1 MEQNENEEENINNAK
16 KEEEE
21 NINDINK
28 EEQIE
33 ENKNKEEIN
42 NSENENKDSNERL
55 INDEITEGKETK
67 NINENNNEENDN
79 NNKEKNKDN
88 NNIVKNDENEN
99 NGENENNN
107 NEENNNENN
116 NNDENNVEN
125 GKNDE
130 NIESEKKENIRYT
143 ENEDERKVEEE
154 EENDEN
160 DEKKLYNEIGD
171 ESVSKGEKTKIRKLP
186 KILKLNKSLTEGSGN
201 QLTTIGSE
209 NLLTKESSEYIIAR
223 NKIQDFCNP
232 KIRNKYYYNLK
243 SLDHIFKTKRIMIEQ
258 NKKLLKKKELTDEE
272 RELEALEELRKI
284 KNPINLTQEE
294 TKKYL
299 SLYNCDEIEENIMD
313 LKASVK
319 QNQLYKSDEF
329 NTTKF
334 NEYRAFKI
342 FYNKMKKDTEIFRKG
357 GENIKTPSFNLIRAT
372 NKYRVVPN
380 PIGVVK
386 RKGEPNK
393 LELNNRLVGDN
404 YLKCICESLQVS
416 DHITE
421 INLKKNRLSDFSII
435 PLFNTIIKN
444 SILLKQIVLID
455 LSYNKIGFAA
465 TELICQYMAEYNCS
479 LEHLNLESNNLGNN
493 NAKKIIDA
501 IYTNLDSKIRYLN
514 LGQNLLDDEVSTDL
528 TTLIQKSEYL
538 TVLIL
543 YQNQFRNKG
552 AGLMMSEIKKHLRL
566 KILDLSWNLIGTNLI
581 DEIPTLDE
589 LTKASKDPK
598 NHFDNAYLNEL
609 KYTLE
614 FRRPGS
620 LSPVRLGSKVSY
632 FVTQLCELFHNKNT
646 ELLHLDISYNNINVV
661 DATAISENIKDNHT
675 ILGIHVDGN
684 DMWVDELGFVF
695 PIEKSKYKQNHFA
708 NSQIFYRIANDHPL
722 NRSSV
727 INVQKLRS
735 KNNCWIC
742 EGWREIK
749 FHYKP
754 NKFEGN
760 LESAYVR
767 LHLNFE
773 NYKSFNL
780 KLIGDSFVCHRMCPS
795 GFLNFFL
802 TMNGIPVDN
811 YGPITHELK
820 DAIIYTQ
827 EEKPKEYEDE
837 EDDEE
842 EKELKKF
849 IITKVAQT
857 NVEINPEVISSDGYI
872 KMIKYCVPRPEKNN
886 DLKKR
891 PRTPW
896 SFPASIWAFYG
907 YDINGEPES
916 VYNNAFEFDYNR
928 CNFGKD
934 KDISTDEEFDL
945 KTILRNKYKQMIETY
960 KNLSAYLG
968 WKVWQIGQNQIT
980 EFVSSCPDLLD
991 KNYLINDVLVKVT
1004 EVKSNA
1010 IDKQDRKKNQN
1021 IPDNIIR
1028 HQFMMLLVKIAKD
1041 KYFRT
1046 KQIPSVVEAVD
1057 YSFEHHYDFYLN
1069 QFKNN
1074 RWREERYYNEEVDNI
1089 LKAFVPIFDALFY
1102 SYAPQQ
1108 IMGRKDSFWLTL
1120 DGYTNLCNNL
1130 MDSDFP
1136 VKELPILFSLS
1147 IRLTTNEIDSDK
1159 HYNMIFPEFLEA
1171 ISRFIDKLSPIPP
1184 GEDSSKWDMKKRQE
1198 QPLVVKIE
1206 TMIPQLMRLISG
1218 QYKNVRDKFVMPGR
1232 EEDTGLFKIDYD
1244 NPLYEGKIP
1253 KRIKKK
1259 KV

>member
-1 MEQNENEEENINNAK
+1 MEEKENENEVKEDNIDNKEEEVIQNNENSQEAKDDIEENKKSISNEITEASKKEKEIENIDSVPNQQENNRYSDEDKNENEEENGQK
-16 KEEEE
+16 DEVEE
-21 NINDINK
+21 K
-28 EEQIE
+28 
-33 ENKNKEEIN
+33 
-42 NSENENKDSNERL
+42 L
-55 INDEITEGKETK
+55 EGPE
-67 NINENNNEENDN
+67 
-79 NNKEKNKDN
+79 KEK
-88 NNIVKNDENEN
+88 
-99 NGENENNN
+99 
-107 NEENNNENN
+107 
-116 NNDENNVEN
+116 
-125 GKNDE
+125 
-130 NIESEKKENIRYT
+130 SNIR
-143 ENEDERKVEEE
+143 V
-154 EENDEN
+154 
-160 DEKKLYNEIGD
+160 
-171 ESVSKGEKTKIRKLP
+171 RKLP
-186 KILKLNKSLTEGSGN
+186 KILKLNKNLTEGILN
-201 QLTTIGSE
+201 QVINTNSSE
-209 NLLTKESSEYIIAR
+209 HTLTKESSDFKIMR
-223 NKIQDFCNP
+223 NKIENFCHP

-243 SLDHIFKTKRIMIEQ
+243 TLETPFKM
-258 NKKLLKKKELTDEE
+258 KKNLLGQKKPLSQKKELTKEQRERLEFEE
-272 RELEALEELRKI
+272 IRK
-284 KNPINLTQEE
+284 LTTPVTLTKEE
-294 TKKYL
+294 TRKYL
-299 SLYNCDEIEENIMD
+299 NLYNCNEIEENLMD
-313 LKASVK
+313 LKITA
-319 QNQLYKSDEF
+319 
-329 NTTKF
+329 KF
-334 NEYRAFKI
+334 NEYKSTDFNTTRFSEYKAFKI
-342 FYNKMKKDTEIFRKG
+342 FYNKMRRDNELIRKG
-357 GENIKTPSFNLIRAT
+357 GESIKTPSFNLIRAT
-372 NKYRVVPN
+372 KKFRVVPN

-386 RKGEPNK
+386 RSGEINK
-393 LELNNRLVGDN
+393 LELNNKLVGDN
-404 YLKCICESLQVS
+404 YIRSLCESLEVS
-416 DHITE
+416 DHLTD
-421 INLKKNRLSDFSII
+421 INLGKNRLSDISII
-435 PLFNTIIKN
+435 PLFKTIIKN
-444 SILLKQIVLID
+444 SPLLKQIKLID
-455 LSYNKIGFAA
+455 LSYNKIGIAA
-465 TELICQYMAEYNCS
+465 TELMCQYILEIDCN

-493 NAKKIIDA
+493 NAKKIINA
-501 IYTNLDSKIRYLN
+501 IHTNLDTKIKYLN
-514 LGQNLLDDEVSTDL
+514 LGQNVIDDEVALELSTL
-528 TTLIQKSEYL
+528 VHKSEL
-538 TVLIL
+538 LQVLIL
-543 YQNQFRNKG
+543 YQNQLGNQG
-552 AGLMMSEIKKHLRL
+552 GGLIMSEIKKHPKL
-566 KILDLSWNLIGTNLI
+566 KILDLSWNLIGTNLT

-589 LTKASKDPK
+589 LTKASNNPK
-598 NHFDNAYLNEL
+598 SHFDNAYLNEL
-609 KYTLE
+609 KYTMQ
-614 FRRPGS
+614 FRRQGT

-632 FVTQLCELFHNKNT
+632 FASQLCELFHNKST
-646 ELLHLDISYNNINVV
+646 ELIHLDISYNNINFV
-661 DATAISENIKDNHT
+661 DSNAISENIKDNHT

-684 DMWVDELGFVF
+684 DMWVDELGFVY
-695 PIEKSKYKQNHFA
+695 PIEKNKYKQNHFA

-722 NRSSV
+722 NRSNV
-727 INVQKLRS
+727 LNVQKLRS

-760 LESAYVR
+760 LESSYVR

-780 KLIGDSFVCHRMCPS
+780 NLIGDSFVCHRMCPS
-795 GFLNFFL
+795 GVLNFFL

-872 KMIKYCVPRPEKNN
+872 KLIKFCVPRPEKTN
-886 DLKKR
+886 LKKR

-916 VYNNAFEFDYNR
+916 AYNNAFEFDYNR

-934 KDISTDEEFDL
+934 KDLTGDDEFDL
-945 KTILRNKYKQMIETY
+945 KTILRSKYKQMIETY

-968 WKVWQIGQNQIT
+968 WKIWQIGQNQIT
-980 EFVSSCPDLLD
+980 EFVSNCPDLLD

-1074 RWREERYYNEEVDNI
+1074 KWREERYYNEEVDNI
-1089 LKAFVPIFDALFY
+1089 LKSHIPIFDALFY

-1120 DGYTNLCNNL
+1120 DGFTNLCNNL

-1147 IRLTTNEIDSDK
+1147 LRLTTNEIDSDK
-1159 HYNMIFPEFLEA
+1159 HYNMVFPEFLEA
-1171 ISRFIDKLSPIPP
+1171 ICRFIDKLSPIPP
-1184 GEDSSKWDMKKRQE
+1184 GEDPTKWDMKRRQE
-1198 QPLVVKIE
+1198 QPLVNKIE
-1206 TMIPQLMRLISG
+1206 TIIPQLMRLISG
-1218 QYKNVRDKFVMPGR
+1218 QYKNIRDKFTMPQR

-1253 KRIKKK
+1253 KRVKRKKNDNMNL
-1259 KV
+1259 

>member
-1 MEQNENEEENINNAK
+1 MEQNENETQNEKIEENINSDS
-16 KEEEE
+16 KEEEIQE
-21 NINDINK
+21 N
-28 EEQIE
+28 
-33 ENKNKEEIN
+33 ENNEEIN
-42 NSENENKDSNERL
+42 NNEEM
-55 INDEITEGKETK
+55 
-67 NINENNNEENDN
+67 NNNEENQNSIN
-79 NNKEKNKDN
+79 NEQNEQPEPTEKKEPENNEKNMDPE
-88 NNIVKNDENEN
+88 IQ
-99 NGENENNN
+99 
-107 NEENNNENN
+107 
-116 NNDENNVEN
+116 
-125 GKNDE
+125 
-130 NIESEKKENIRYT
+130 KKENIRYT
-143 ENEDERKVEEE
+143 EEDEEKVEEE
-154 EENDEN
+154 EENEQKDEPPE
-160 DEKKLYNEIGD
+160 EKKE
-171 ESVSKGEKTKIRKLP
+171 ESDLKNQNKRVLKLP
-186 KILKLNKSLTEGSGN
+186 KISKLNKNLTEGTIN
-201 QLTTIGSE
+201 HITTNTSE
-209 NLLTKESSEYIIAR
+209 HLPTKDNSEFIMMR
-223 NKIQDFCNP
+223 NKIENFCHP
-232 KIRNKYYYNLK
+232 KIRNQYYYNLK
-243 SLDHIFKTKRIMIEQ
+243 SLDNVFKTKRIMLEQ
-258 NKKLLKKKELTDEE
+258 NKKK
-272 RELEALEELRKI
+272 
-284 KNPINLTQEE
+284 INLTEEERQLEQLEEIRKLKNPFTLSHEE

-299 SLYNCDEIEENIMD
+299 ELYNCNEIEENILD
-313 LKASVK
+313 LKSSGK
-319 QNQLYKSDEF
+319 QKDFYKSSDF

-342 FYNKMKKDTEIFRKG
+342 FYQKMRKDNEIFRKG
-357 GENIKTPSFNLIRAT
+357 GENIKTPSFNLIRAA
-372 NKYRVVPN
+372 NKYRAVPSA
-380 PIGVVK
+380 IGVVK
-386 RKGEPNK
+386 RKGEANK
-393 LELNNRLVGDN
+393 MELNNKLVGDN
-404 YLKCICESLQVS
+404 YVKCICESLKVS
-416 DHITE
+416 EHITE
-421 INLKKNRLSDFSII
+421 INLRKNRLSDISII
-435 PLFNTIIKN
+435 PLFQTIIKN
-444 SILLKQIVLID
+444 PVLLKQIILID
-455 LSYNKIGFAA
+455 LSYNKISIAA
-465 TELICQYMAEYNCS
+465 TELICQYMSEYNCS
-479 LEHLNLESNNLGNN
+479 LEHLNLESNNLGNIN
-493 NAKKIIDA
+493 GKKIINA
-501 IYTNLDSKIRYLN
+501 ISNNLDSKIRYLN
-514 LGQNLLDDEVSTDL
+514 LGQNNLDDDVSTDL
-528 TTLIQKSEYL
+528 TILIQKSEYL

-543 YQNQFRNKG
+543 YQNQFRNQG

-566 KILDLSWNLIGTNLI
+566 KILDLSWNLIGTNLT
-581 DEIPTLDE
+581 DEVPTLDE

-609 KYTLE
+609 KYTLQ

-620 LSPVRLGSKVSY
+620 LSPVRVGSKVSY
-632 FVTQLCELFHNKNT
+632 FTSQLCELFHNKNT
-646 ELLHLDISYNNINVV
+646 ELLHLDISYNNINAV
-661 DATAISENIKDNHT
+661 DAKAISENIKDNHT

-684 DMWVDELGFVF
+684 DWWVDELGFVF
-695 PIEKSKYKQNHFA
+695 PIEKSNYKQNHFA
-708 NSQIFYRIANDHPL
+708 KSQIFYRIANDHPL

-760 LESAYVR
+760 LESSYVR

-780 KLIGDSFVCHRMCPS
+780 NLIGDSFVCHRMCPS
-795 GFLNFFL
+795 GVLNFFL

-872 KMIKYCVPRPEKNN
+872 KLIKFCVPRPEKTN
-886 DLKKR
+886 LKKR

-916 VYNNAFEFDYNR
+916 AYNNAFEFDYNR

-934 KDISTDEEFDL
+934 KDLTGDDEFDL
-945 KTILRNKYKQMIETY
+945 KTILRSKYKQMIETY

-968 WKVWQIGQNQIT
+968 WKIWQIGQNQIT
-980 EFVSSCPDLLD
+980 EFVSNCPDLLD

-1074 RWREERYYNEEVDNI
+1074 KWREERYYNEEVDNI
-1089 LKAFVPIFDALFY
+1089 LKSHIPIFDALFY

-1120 DGYTNLCNNL
+1120 DGFTNLCNNL

-1147 IRLTTNEIDSDK
+1147 LRLTTNEIDSDK
-1159 HYNMIFPEFLEA
+1159 HYNMVFPEFLEA
-1171 ISRFIDKLSPIPP
+1171 ICRFIDKLSPIPP
-1184 GEDSSKWDMKKRQE
+1184 GEDPTKWDMKRRQE
-1198 QPLVVKIE
+1198 QPLVNKIE
-1206 TMIPQLMRLISG
+1206 TIIPQLMRLISG
-1218 QYKNVRDKFVMPGR
+1218 QYKNIRDKFAMPQR

-1253 KRIKKK
+1253 KRAKRKKNDDMNL
-1259 KV
+1259 

>member
-1 MEQNENEEENINNAK
+1 MEQNENEEENISNIK
-16 KEEEE
+16 KDEEKTNEINQEEEH
-21 NINDINK
+21 
-28 EEQIE
+28 IE
-33 ENKNKEEIN
+33 ENKNNEETFN
-42 NSENENKDSNERL
+42 NENENENEESKEKS
-55 INDEITEGKETK
+55 INNEITEDKEDK
-67 NINENNNEENDN
+67 EDKEEKEENDKKDEKDEN
-79 NNKEKNKDN
+79 QPENLEKNSNNDDKDIDNHN
-88 NNIVKNDENEN
+88 NNIEPEV
-99 NGENENNN
+99 
-107 NEENNNENN
+107 
-116 NNDENNVEN
+116 
-125 GKNDE
+125 
-130 NIESEKKENIRYT
+130 EKKENRRYS
-143 ENEDERKVEEE
+143 ENEEEEKEVLEEEE
-154 EENDEN
+154 EENDNKKLYKEIEE
-160 DEKKLYNEIGD
+160 DEKK
-171 ESVSKGEKTKIRKLP
+171 EKIRIRKLP
-186 KILKLNKSLTEGSGN
+186 KIPKLNKNLTEVTGGN
-201 QLTTIGSE
+201 QMTTIASASE
-209 NLLTKESSEYIIAR
+209 NVLTKESSEYTIIR
-223 NKIQDFCNP
+223 NKIEDFCKP
-232 KIRNKYYYNLK
+232 KIRNNYYYNLK
-243 SLDHIFKTKRIMIEQ
+243 SLDNIFQTKRILIEQ
-258 NKKLLKKKELTDEE
+258 KKKISRRTELTDEE
-272 RELEALEELRKI
+272 RELEQLEELRKI
-284 KNPINLTQEE
+284 KNPFTLTQEE

-299 SLYNCDEIEENIMD
+299 DLYNCNEIEENILD
-313 LKASVK
+313 LKKSSQKNDV
-319 QNQLYKSDEF
+319 YKSDEF

-342 FYNKMKKDTEIFRKG
+342 FYNKMKKDKEIFRKG
-357 GENIKTPSFNLIRAT
+357 GDNIKTPSFNLIRAT

-404 YLKCICESLQVS
+404 YLKCVCESLKVS
-416 DHITE
+416 DHITY

-444 SILLKQIVLID
+444 AALLKQIVFID
-455 LSYNKIGFAA
+455 LSYNKLGIAG
-465 TELICQYMAEYNCS
+465 TEIICQYMAEYNCG
-479 LEHLNLESNNLGNN
+479 LEHINLEGNNLGNN
-493 NAKKIIDA
+493 NAKKIIVA
-501 IYTNLDSKIRYLN
+501 IYENLDSKIRYLN
-514 LGQNLLDDEVSTDL
+514 LGQNMLDDDISAEL
-528 TTLIQKSEYL
+528 TILIQKSEYL

-543 YQNQFRNKG
+543 YQNQFRNQG

-589 LTKASKDPK
+589 LKKASKDPK
-598 NHFDNAYLNEL
+598 NNFDNAYLNEL
-609 KYTLE
+609 KYTLQ

-620 LSPVRLGSKVSY
+620 KSPARLGSQISY
-632 FVTQLCELFHNKNT
+632 FTSQLCELFHNKNT

-661 DATAISENIKDNHT
+661 DSMAISENIKDNHT

-695 PIEKSKYKQNHFA
+695 PIEKAKYKQNHFA

-722 NRSSV
+722 NRSSI

-795 GFLNFFL
+795 GLLNFFL

-837 EDDEE
+837 EDEE
-842 EKELKKF
+842 EDKELKKF

-857 NVEINPEVISSDGYI
+857 NVEINPEVISSEGYI

-916 VYNNAFEFDYNR
+916 VYNNAFEYDYNR

-934 KDISTDEEFDL
+934 KDLSGDDEFDL
-945 KTILRNKYKQMIETY
+945 KTLLRSKYKQMIETY

-1057 YSFEHHYDFYLN
+1057 YSFEHHYDFYLS

-1074 RWREERYYNEEVDNI
+1074 RGREERYYNEEVDNI
-1089 LKAFVPIFDALFY
+1089 LKAFIPIFDALFY

-1120 DGYTNLCNNL
+1120 DGFTNLCNNL

-1136 VKELPILFSLS
+1136 VKELPVLFSLS

-1184 GEDSSKWDMKKRQE
+1184 GEDSTKWDMKRRQE
-1198 QPLVVKIE
+1198 QPLRVKIE

-1218 QYKNVRDKFVMPGR
+1218 QYKNIRDKFVMPER

-1253 KRIKKK
+1253 KRVKKK

>member
-1 MEQNENEEENINNAK
+1 MEQNENEIENEEQNIKSEPQEEEAA
-16 KEEEE
+16 EEE
-21 NINDINK
+21 N
-28 EEQIE
+28 
-33 ENKNKEEIN
+33 
-42 NSENENKDSNERL
+42 NE
-55 INDEITEGKETK
+55 
-67 NINENNNEENDN
+67 
-79 NNKEKNKDN
+79 
-88 NNIVKNDENEN
+88 KNDESEN
-99 NGENENNN
+99 NEKSQNSI
-107 NEENNNENN
+107 NNENLN
-116 NNDENNVEN
+116 LEEKEQENDENNLET
-125 GKNDE
+125 
-130 NIESEKKENIRYT
+130 ESPQKENIRYS
-143 ENEDERKVEEE
+143 DEQEEE
-154 EENDEN
+154 KIEDGENNEKDEN
-160 DEKKLYNEIGD
+160 NNTPEETESKNEKIK
-171 ESVSKGEKTKIRKLP
+171 VRKLP
-186 KILKLNKSLTEGSGN
+186 KIGKLNKNLTEGTITN
-201 QLTTIGSE
+201 QVATTNTSE
-209 NLLTKESSEYIIAR
+209 NYIPKEPSEFLIMK
-223 NKIQDFCNP
+223 NKIINFCHP
-232 KIRNKYYYNLK
+232 KIRNEHYNNLK
-243 SLDHIFKTKRIMIEQ
+243 SFDNYFQRKRIMLEQ
-258 NKKLLKKKELTDEE
+258 GTKKSKRDEPTEEE
-272 RELEALEELRKI
+272 RQLEQLEELRKI
-284 KNPINLTQEE
+284 KNPFTLTLPEQ
-294 TKKYL
+294 KKYL
-299 SLYNCDEIEENIMD
+299 DLYNCDEMEEGLND
-313 LKASVK
+313 LKNTSK
-319 QNQLYKSDEF
+319 QKNFYKSDDF
-329 NTTKF
+329 GATKF
-334 NEYRAFKI
+334 SEYRAFKI
-342 FYNKMKKDTEIFRKG
+342 FYKKMKKDNEIFRKG
-357 GENIKTPSFNLIRAT
+357 GEYIKTPSFNLIRAA
-372 NKYRVVPN
+372 NKFRVVPN
-380 PIGVVK
+380 AIGVVK
-386 RKGEPNK
+386 RKGMSNK
-393 LELNNRLVGDN
+393 MELNNKLLGDN
-404 YLKCICESLQVS
+404 YLKCVCKSLEVNE
-416 DHITE
+416 HLTE
-421 INLKKNRLSDFSII
+421 INLRKNRLSDTSII
-435 PLFNTIIKN
+435 PLFNTITKN
-444 SILLKQIVLID
+444 RTLLKQIILID
-455 LSYNKIGFAA
+455 LSYNKIGIAA
-465 TELICQYMAEYNCS
+465 TELMCQYISEYNCS

-493 NAKKIIDA
+493 NASKIINT
-501 IYTNLDSKIRYLN
+501 ITNNLEAKIKYLN
-514 LGQNLLDDEVSTDL
+514 FGQNNLDDEISNEL
-528 TTLIQKSEYL
+528 TLLIQKCEYL

-543 YQNQFRNKG
+543 YQNQFRNQG

-566 KILDLSWNLIGTNLI
+566 KILDLSWNLIGTNLV
-581 DEIPTLDE
+581 DEVPTLDE

-609 KYTLE
+609 KYTLQ

-620 LSPVRLGSKVSY
+620 ISPVRLGSKISY
-632 FVTQLCELFHNKNT
+632 FTTQLCELFHNKNT
-646 ELLHLDISYNNINVV
+646 QLLHLDISYNNINVV

-695 PIEKSKYKQNHFA
+695 PIEKAKYKQNHFA

-754 NKFEGN
+754 NKYEGN

-780 KLIGDSFVCHRMCPS
+780 RLIGDSFVCHRMCPS
-795 GFLNFFL
+795 GVLNFFL
-802 TMNGIPVDN
+802 TMNSIPVDN

-827 EEKPKEYEDE
+827 EKKPKEFEDE

-842 EKELKKF
+842 EKDLKKF

-857 NVEINPEVISSDGYI
+857 NVEINPDVISSEGYI
-872 KMIKYCVPRPEKNN
+872 KMIKYCVPRPEKNM

-916 VYNNAFEFDYNR
+916 VYDNAFEFDYNR

-934 KDISTDEEFDL
+934 KDLSRDDEFDL
-945 KTILRNKYKQMIETY
+945 KTLLRSKYKQMIETY

-1069 QFKNN
+1069 QFRNN
-1074 RWREERYYNEEVDNI
+1074 KWREERYYNEEVDNI
-1089 LKAFVPIFDALFY
+1089 LKSHIPIFDALFY

-1120 DGYTNLCNNL
+1120 DGYTNLCNSL

-1136 VKELPILFSLS
+1136 VKELPVLFSLS
-1147 IRLTTNEIDSDK
+1147 LRLTTNEIDSDK
-1159 HYNMIFPEFLEA
+1159 HYNMVFPEFLEA
-1171 ISRFIDKLSPIPP
+1171 ICRFIDKLSPIPK
-1184 GEDSSKWDMKKRQE
+1184 GEDPSKWDMKRRQE
-1198 QPLVVKIE
+1198 QPLIAKIE

-1218 QYKNVRDKFVMPGR
+1218 QYKNIRDKFTLPER
-1232 EEDTGLFKIDYD
+1232 EEDSGLFKIDYD

-1253 KRIKKK
+1253 KRVKRK

>member
-1 MEQNENEEENINNAK
+1 MEQNENEERKLNLALQ
-16 KEEEE
+16 EEEADE
-21 NINDINK
+21 D
-28 EEQIE
+28 EE
-33 ENKNKEEIN
+33 
-42 NSENENKDSNERL
+42 
-55 INDEITEGKETK
+55 
-67 NINENNNEENDN
+67 
-79 NNKEKNKDN
+79 
-88 NNIVKNDENEN
+88 
-99 NGENENNN
+99 
-107 NEENNNENN
+107 NNENN
-116 NNDENNVEN
+116 DEQENNEKEQNSKNNDNLEENEEKNNENNL
-125 GKNDE
+125 
-130 NIESEKKENIRYT
+130 ESESRPKENIRYSEEQEEEKIEENGNI
-143 ENEDERKVEEE
+143 ENEENKNITEEE
-154 EENDEN
+154 ESRN
-160 DEKKLYNEIGD
+160 EKIK
-171 ESVSKGEKTKIRKLP
+171 VRKLS
-186 KILKLNKSLTEGSGN
+186 KITKLNKNLTEGTIIN
-201 QLTTIGSE
+201 PITTNTSE
-209 NLLTKESSEYIIAR
+209 NLLTKESSEYAIMR
-223 NKIQDFCNP
+223 NKIEIFRNP
-232 KIRNKYYYNLK
+232 KIRNDYYYNLK
-243 SLDHIFKTKRIMIEQ
+243 SVDNYFQ
-258 NKKLLKKKELTDEE
+258 NKKILLEQGRKLFKKKELTQE
-272 RELEALEELRKI
+272 ELELEQLEELRKI
-284 KNPINLTQEE
+284 KNPFTLTQEE
-294 TKKYL
+294 KKKYL
-299 SLYNCDEIEENIMD
+299 DLYNCDQIEENID
-313 LKASVK
+313 NLKISPNK
-319 QNQLYKSDEF
+319 KDFYKSEDF

-342 FYNKMKKDTEIFRKG
+342 FYKKMRKDNEIFRKG
-357 GENIKTPSFNLIRAT
+357 GENIKTPSFNLIRAA
-372 NKYRVVPN
+372 NKFRTVPN
-380 PIGVVK
+380 AIGVVK
-386 RKGEPNK
+386 RKGEAK
-393 LELNNRLVGDN
+393 KMELNNKLVGDN
-404 YLKCICESLQVS
+404 YLKCVCKSLEVS
-416 DHITE
+416 EHITE
-421 INLKKNRLSDFSII
+421 INLRKNRLSDISVIQ
-435 PLFNTIIKN
+435 LFKTITNN
-444 SILLKQIVLID
+444 SILLKQIILID
-455 LSYNKIGFAA
+455 LSYNKIGIAA
-465 TELICQYMAEYNCS
+465 TELMCQYMSEYDCS
-479 LEHLNLESNNLGNN
+479 LEHLNLESNNLGNTN
-493 NAKKIIDA
+493 TRKIINT
-501 IYTNLDSKIRYLN
+501 ITNNLDAKIRYLN
-514 LGQNLLDDEVSTDL
+514 FGQNQLDDDISNEL
-528 TTLIQKSEYL
+528 TLLIQKCEYL

-543 YQNQFRNKG
+543 YQNQFRNQG
-552 AGLMMSEIKKHLRL
+552 AGLMMTEIKKHLRL
-566 KILDLSWNLIGTNLI
+566 KILDLSWNLIGTNLV

-598 NHFDNAYLNEL
+598 RHFDNAYLNEL
-609 KYTLE
+609 KYTLQ

-620 LSPVRLGSKVSY
+620 ISPVRLGSKVSY
-632 FVTQLCELFHNKNT
+632 FTTQLCELFHNKNT

-661 DATAISENIKDNHT
+661 DATAISEHIKDNHT

-754 NKFEGN
+754 NKYEGN

-773 NYKSFNL
+773 NYKSFSL
-780 KLIGDSFVCHRMCPS
+780 RLINDSFVCHRMCPS
-795 GFLNFFL
+795 GLLNFFL

-827 EEKPKEYEDE
+827 EQKPKEYEDE
-837 EDDEE
+837 EDDE

-857 NVEINPEVISSDGYI
+857 NVEINPDVISSEGYI
-872 KMIKYCVPRPEKNN
+872 KMIKYCVPRPEKNM

-896 SFPASIWAFYG
+896 SFPTSIWAFYG

-916 VYNNAFEFDYNR
+916 AYNNAFEFDYNR
-928 CNFGKD
+928 CNFSKD
-934 KDISTDEEFDL
+934 KDLSSDDEIEL
-945 KTILRNKYKQMIETY
+945 KSLLRSKYKQMLETY

-1046 KQIPSVVEAVD
+1046 KQISSLVEAVE

-1069 QFKNN
+1069 QFRNN
-1074 RWREERYYNEEVDNI
+1074 KWREERYYNEEVDNI
-1089 LKAFVPIFDALFY
+1089 LKSHIPIFDALFY

-1120 DGYTNLCNNL
+1120 DGFTNLCNSL

-1136 VKELPILFSLS
+1136 VKELPVIFSLS
-1147 IRLTTNEIDSDK
+1147 FRLTTNEIDSDK
-1159 HYNMIFPEFLEA
+1159 HYNMTFPEFLEA
-1171 ISRFIDKLSPIPP
+1171 LCRFIDKLSPIPP
-1184 GEDSSKWDMKKRQE
+1184 GEDPSKWDMKRRQE
-1198 QPLVVKIE
+1198 QPLITKIE

-1218 QYKNVRDKFVMPGR
+1218 QYRNIRDKFILPQR

-1253 KRIKKK
+1253 KKVKKK